1 MSTIDA
7 IYASGRIVYLI
18 LVPLL
23 RELSAVL
30 LAFAISKDCKARDN
44 GSGALWGLFTL
55 LTPVLSGIIYFVYSR
70 LLVKREGNTPKDK
83 KQINSS
89 RKLTFLSI
97 SIYIISLIVALAA
110 LITSTASGL
119 ASIISE
125 AYLH

>member
-7 IYASGRIVYLI
+7 ISASGRIVYLI
-18 LVPLL
+18 LVPLI

-55 LTPVLSGIIYFVYSR
+55 LAPVLSGIIYFAYSR
-70 LLVKREGNTPKDK
+70 LLVKREGNTPKNK
-83 KQINSS
+83 KQIAAS

-97 SIYIISLIVALAA
+97 SIYVVSLIVALVA

-119 ASIISE
+119 ATIIS
-125 AYLH
+125 

>member
-18 LVPLL
+18 LVPVL

-30 LAFAISKDCKARDN
+30 LAFAILKDCKARDN

-55 LTPVLSGIIYFVYSR
+55 LAPVLSGIIYFVYSR
-70 LLVKREGNTPKDK
+70 LLVKRKGNTPKDK
-83 KQINSS
+83 KQIISA

-97 SIYIISLIVALAA
+97 STYVISLIVALAA

-119 ASIISE
+119 TTIISE